1 MTVRNSAAGE
11 GWERRYPWRDASGRR
26 AGAASRLRRAE
37 GQDGLDGIA
46 DGVRAVRLQ
55 LVEAAGVVIA
65 SDEEIRGRSQKDGQQ
80 GEELVVDVADDQLV
94 RLGALLQD
102 IQVLR

>member
-1 MTVRNSAAGE
+1 MRAG
-11 GWERRYPWRDASGRR
+11 RDATRGETHLVGELEQLR
-26 AGAASRLRRAE
+26 AGGRAE
-37 GQDGLDGIA
+37 GQDGLDGVA
-46 DGVRAVRLQ
+46 DGVRAIRLQ
-55 LVEAAGVVIA
+55 LVEAAGVVVA

-80 GEELVVDVADDQLV
+80 REELVVDVADDQLV

>member
-1 MTVRNSAAGE
+1 M
-11 GWERRYPWRDASGRR
+11 R
-26 AGAASRLRRAE
+26 AGRDTTRGETHLVGELAQLRAGGAE
-37 GQDGLDGIA
+37 GQDGLDGVA

-55 LVEAAGVVIA
+55 LVEASGVVVA
-65 SDEEIRGRSQKDGQQ
+65 SDEEMRGRSQKDGQQ

-94 RLGALLQD
+94 RLGVLLQD

>member
-1 MTVRNSAAGE
+1 MRTG
-11 GWERRYPWRDASGRR
+11 RDATCGETHLVGELEQLR
-26 AGAASRLRRAE
+26 AGGRAE

-55 LVEAAGVVIA
+55 LVEAAGVVVA

-80 GEELVVDVADDQLV
+80 REELVVDVADDQLV

>member
-1 MTVRNSAAGE
+1 M
-11 GWERRYPWRDASGRR
+11 ERRIWSASWSSF
-26 AGAASRLRRAE
+26 APAA
-37 GQDGLDGIA
+37 GLDGIA

-80 GEELVVDVADDQLV
+80 REELVVDVADDQLV

>member
-1 MTVRNSAAGE
+1 MRTG
-11 GWERRYPWRDASGRR
+11 RDATRGETHLVGELEQLR
-26 AGAASRLRRAE
+26 AGGRAE
-37 GQDGLDGIA
+37 GQDGLDGVA

-55 LVEAAGVVIA
+55 LVEAAGVVVA

-80 GEELVVDVADDQLV
+80 REELVVDVADDQLV

>member
-1 MTVRNSAAGE
+1 MRTG
-11 GWERRYPWRDASGRR
+11 RDATRGETHLVGELEQLR
-26 AGAASRLRRAE
+26 AGGRAE

-55 LVEAAGVVIA
+55 LVEAAGVVVA

-80 GEELVVDVADDQLV
+80 REELVVDVADDQPV

>member
-1 MTVRNSAAGE
+1 MRTG
-11 GWERRYPWRDASGRR
+11 RDATRGETHLVGELEQLR
-26 AGAASRLRRAE
+26 AGGRAE

-55 LVEAAGVVIA
+55 LVEAAGVVVA
-65 SDEEIRGRSQKDGQQ
+65 SDEEIRGRSQKEGQQ
-80 GEELVVDVADDQLV
+80 REELVVDVADDQLV

>member
-1 MTVRNSAAGE
+1 MRAG
-11 GWERRYPWRDASGRR
+11 RDATRGETHLVGELEQLR
-26 AGAASRLRRAE
+26 AGGRAE
-37 GQDGLDGIA
+37 GQDGLDGVA
-46 DGVRAVRLQ
+46 DGMRAVRLQ
-55 LVEAAGVVIA
+55 LVEAAGVVVA

-80 GEELVVDVADDQLV
+80 REELVVDVADDQLV

>member
-1 MTVRNSAAGE
+1 MRTG
-11 GWERRYPWRDASGRR
+11 RDATRGETHLVGELEQLR
-26 AGAASRLRRAE
+26 AGGRAE

-55 LVEAAGVVIA
+55 LVEAAGVVVA
-65 SDEEIRGRSQKDGQQ
+65 SDEEIRERSQKDGQQ
-80 GEELVVDVADDQLV
+80 REELIVDVADDQLV

>member
-1 MTVRNSAAGE
+1 MRAG
-11 GWERRYPWRDASGRR
+11 RDATRGETHLVGELEQLR
-26 AGAASRLRRAE
+26 AGGRAE
-37 GQDGLDGIA
+37 GQDGLDGVA

-55 LVEAAGVVIA
+55 LVEAAGVVVA

-80 GEELVVDVADDQLV
+80 REELVVDVADDQLV

>member
-1 MTVRNSAAGE
+1 MRVG
-11 GWERRYPWRDASGRR
+11 RDATRGETHLVGELEQLR
-26 AGAASRLRRAE
+26 AGGRAE
-37 GQDGLDGIA
+37 GQDGLDGVA
-46 DGVRAVRLQ
+46 DGVRAIRLQ
-55 LVEAAGVVIA
+55 LVEAAGVVVA

>member
-1 MTVRNSAAGE
+1 MRTG
-11 GWERRYPWRDASGRR
+11 RDATRGETHLVGELEQLR
-26 AGAASRLRRAE
+26 AGGRAE

-55 LVEAAGVVIA
+55 LVEAAGVVVA

-80 GEELVVDVADDQLV
+80 REELVVDVADDQLV

>member
-1 MTVRNSAAGE
+1 MRTG
-11 GWERRYPWRDASGRR
+11 RDATRGETHLVGELEQLR
-26 AGAASRLRRAE
+26 AGGRAE
-37 GQDGLDGIA
+37 GQDGLDGVA
-46 DGVRAVRLQ
+46 DGVRAIRLQ
-55 LVEAAGVVIA
+55 LVEAAGVVVA

-80 GEELVVDVADDQLV
+80 REELVVDVADDQLV

>member
-1 MTVRNSAAGE
+1 MRAG
-11 GWERRYPWRDASGRR
+11 RDATRGETHLVGELEQLR
-26 AGAASRLRRAE
+26 ACGGAE
-37 GQDGLDGIA
+37 GQDGLDGVA
-46 DGVRAVRLQ
+46 DGVRAIRLQ

-80 GEELVVDVADDQLV
+80 REELVVDVADDQLV

>member
-1 MTVRNSAAGE
+1 MRAG
-11 GWERRYPWRDASGRR
+11 RDATRGETHLVGELEQLR
-26 AGAASRLRRAE
+26 AGGRAE

-55 LVEAAGVVIA
+55 LVEAAGVVVT

-80 GEELVVDVADDQLV
+80 REELVVDVADDQLV

>member
-1 MTVRNSAAGE
+1 MRTG
-11 GWERRYPWRDASGRR
+11 RDATRGETHLVGELEQLR
-26 AGAASRLRRAE
+26 AGGRAE

-55 LVEAAGVVIA
+55 LVEAAGVVVA

-80 GEELVVDVADDQLV
+80 REELIVDVADDQLV

>member
-1 MTVRNSAAGE
+1 MRTG
-11 GWERRYPWRDASGRR
+11 RDATRGETHLVGELEQLR
-26 AGAASRLRRAE
+26 AGGRAE
-37 GQDGLDGIA
+37 GQDGLDDIA

-55 LVEAAGVVIA
+55 LVEAAGVVVA

-80 GEELVVDVADDQLV
+80 REELVVDVADDQLV

>member
-1 MTVRNSAAGE
+1 MRTG
-11 GWERRYPWRDASGRR
+11 RDATGGETHLVGELEQLR
-26 AGAASRLRRAE
+26 AGGRAE

-55 LVEAAGVVIA
+55 LVEAAGVVVA

-80 GEELVVDVADDQLV
+80 REELVVDVADDQLV